1 LIFAALS
8 VLLQVFVPYRRYA
21 PILKFLTL
29 VLFLY
34 VAVAFTVEIPWRSVL
49 AETVFPAVS
58 LNYDYLLL
66 VVAVLG
72 TTIRSSSFGFSFQT
86 NMQSKC
92 VAIRSCLI
100 R

>member
-72 TTIRSSSFGFSFQT
+72 KTITSFGFSFQT
-86 NMQSKC
+86 NKQSNC
-92 VAIRSCLI
+92 VALRSCLI